1 VHEVIIAKSPEYVT
15 INLETYDNQ
24 SPVWD

>member
-1 VHEVIIAKSPEYVT
+1 MI

-24 SPVWD
+24 PGVDCHIFTISFKIK